1 MPPPAVPCTFSSFNF
16 SCSSFIFF
24 CIFCICFIICCIFP
38 PPRIYLS
45 SLKTSISSDCN
56 SSFVSL
62 YMPFN
67 SLSCITLHQL
77 HLLCFLQ
84 IEIGR
89 ASCRERVY
97 DLVSVELVEHT
108 NNVSICSY
116 FFFFS
121 SRRRHT
127 RSKRDWSSDVCSSD
141 LICCIFP
148 PPRIYLSSL
157 KTSISSDCNS
167 SFVSLYMP
175 FNSLS
180 CITLHQ
186 LHLLCFL
193 QI

>member
-67 SLSCITLHQL
+67 SLSCITLHHL

-84 IEIGR
+84 IGL
-89 ASCRERVY
+89 SPFERRR
-97 DLVSVELVEHT
+97 LLQETLLSLFCFLPH
-108 NNVSICSY
+108 SY
-116 FFFFS
+116 F
-121 SRRRHT
+121 
-127 RSKRDWSSDVCSSD
+127 VCGFED
-141 LICCIFP
+141 ILFL
-148 PPRIYLSSL
+148 LSS
-157 KTSISSDCNS
+157 TD
-167 SFVSLYMP
+167 
-175 FNSLS
+175 
-180 CITLHQ
+180 
-186 LHLLCFL
+186 LLARPL
-193 QI
+193 L